1 MNKFLGTAI
10 VTAAVVA
17 LDLGTKVL
25 AEAQLTEVI
34 DVLPF
39 LRLELTHNPAL
50 AFGLPMPQ
58 LVIVLL
64 SIAVLGWLGWLL
76 QTKTVASWQTVV
88 TFGLVLGGA
97 IGNLWE
103 RAMHGE
109 VTDFIS
115 FLMIP
120 NFNLA
125 DAALTIGVLFLIYY
139 QRRIFLSAFFA

>member
-1 MNKFLGTAI
+1 MNKLFWTGGAA
-10 VTAAVVA
+10 AAVAA

-25 AEAQLTEVI
+25 AETRLTEAVNL
-34 DVLPF
+34 LPL

-58 LVIVLL
+58 PVIVLL
-64 SIAVLGWLGWLL
+64 SIAVLGWLMWLL
-76 QTKTVASWQTVV
+76 QTKTQNNWQTIAA
-88 TFGLVLGGA
+88 FGLVLGGA

-103 RAMHGE
+103 RAMHSQ

-115 FLMIP
+115 FWIIP

-125 DAALTIGVLFLIYY
+125 DAALTLGVILFIFY